1 MQKRI
6 LIFFIIIIILFFS
19 FVNPAFALEN
29 VYPRIPVMG
38 ETLEKCFEASP
49 EARLGCFGKYIYYL
63 CLLVSGLIC
72 VFNIF
77 FGGFLH
83 LVSAGSVD
91 RIKEGRKRIFIG
103 FVGVLILF
111 SSFLILNFLNPQLL
125 IFGIKRPEPG
135 EPFLPPEI
143 EPSEEEF
150 PVYIEI
156 PIGRLIERVKIA
168 SEVSGYW
175 VYHVWYEGVED
186 KIENHSSL
194 KELTECLV
202 RLTDRCDCQKI
213 MTKDCPPGACVGD
226 PCDIQIEKTICQDL
240 DVSLETTNLRQAINE
255 IKEKITE
262 QDEKFEKTQQK
273 LELAKEALI
282 FAKYRLEVAED
293 LIRDSIYSAINFD
306 TFIGYEDVEKR
317 RLWTY
322 EDVPIAEA
330 TDPSGM
336 PIPPQ
341 ECSGDKPYEIIPSCT
356 LCGGVLHCYG
366 NEFRLCDTEQKIKE
380 LCDPPD
386 AYPRDCQQ
394 SRWFAPDDFPSGSVL
409 YNGIAF
415 EVPLGGVSVTDTNTY
430 PSWHCN
436 ANISEAIDDPAT
448 FYIPEQGNE
457 DIIALVEGLLAKLPP
472 VGPPPAP
479 GWVPGME
486 QFYNLPSPPPEAG
499 DVNELAEF
507 SSENSGVRASLI
519 LALLAH
525 ESGYKQ
531 FPGTGNYPYDL
542 CKHPNCS
549 GIADINCRSFERLWK
564 DLAGSINGIYA
575 GYTIYNIPV
584 SAAGTYCA
592 AGECLEHCG
601 GAMGPA
607 QAMSFTWLN
616 YKNRIQLIT
625 GKSSASPWDYKD
637 AFLFAGL
644 FLADKGADSQKC
656 SDEAQAVWRYV
667 GGHRNHSY
675 MIVEMANQIA
685 DTIGENH
692 CHP

>member
-255 IKEKITE
+255 INRVLKP
-262 QDEKFEKTQQK
+262 QGQ
-273 LELAKEALI
+273 LLI
-282 FAKYRLEVAED
+282 FD
-293 LIRDSIYSAINFD
+293 LRRDSW
-306 TFIGYEDVEKR
+306 
-317 RLWTY
+317 RLLYW
-322 EDVPIAEA
+322 
-330 TDPSGM
+330 
-336 PIPPQ
+336 
-341 ECSGDKPYEIIPSCT
+341 
-356 LCGGVLHCYG
+356 LL
-366 NEFRLCDTEQKIKE
+366 R
-380 LCDPPD
+380 
-386 AYPRDCQQ
+386 
-394 SRWFAPDDFPSGSVL
+394 FA
-409 YNGIAF
+409 
-415 EVPLGGVSVTDTNTY
+415 
-430 PSWHCN
+430 
-436 ANISEAIDDPAT
+436 
-448 FYIPEQGNE
+448 Q
-457 DIIALVEGLLAKLPP
+457 LLI
-472 VGPPPAP
+472 
-479 GWVPGME
+479 
-486 QFYNLPSPPPEAG
+486 LPSPMRHE
-499 DVNELAEF
+499 NEPTNSFL
-507 SSENSGVRASLI
+507 SS
-519 LALLAH
+519 
-525 ESGYKQ
+525 
-531 FPGTGNYPYDL
+531 
-542 CKHPNCS
+542 
-549 GIADINCRSFERLWK
+549 
-564 DLAGSINGIYA
+564 
-575 GYTIYNIPV
+575 YTPI
-584 SAAGTYCA
+584 
-592 AGECLEHCG
+592 EL
-601 GAMGPA
+601 
-607 QAMSFTWLN
+607 
-616 YKNRIQLIT
+616 
-625 GKSSASPWDYKD
+625 D
-637 AFLFAGL
+637 AFMSGSPL
-644 FLADKGADSQKC
+644 
-656 SDEAQAVWRYV
+656 DEWKIKPGMFWTFIWGRKA
-667 GGHRNHSY
+667 
-675 MIVEMANQIA
+675 
-685 DTIGENH
+685 
-692 CHP
+692 